1 LGAIALGAGAGLLC
15 SLAIGLKFSLGY
27 DDSLDVVAVHLVGG
41 LWGTVAI
48 GFLANPDAPAGVRGL
63 LHGGGIDLLVRQG
76 IGAVAVLGFS
86 FVTTCLIAFSLDRIL
101 GLRVS
106 EDHEEAGVD
115 VSLHA
120 EQGYALSYEDEVFDA
135 DPLGS

>member
-1 LGAIALGAGAGLLC
+1 M
-15 SLAIGLKFSLGY
+15 
-27 DDSLDVVAVHLVGG
+27 
-41 LWGTVAI
+41 
-48 GFLANPDAPAGVRGL
+48 
-63 LHGGGIDLLVRQG
+63 
-76 IGAVAVLGFS
+76 AVLGFS